1 MRITRILVAA
11 VLALAATLVIPVAA
25 NAAPPITAQAGA
37 FAIWDGVNFTG
48 LSGSMVQHTPSYG
61 NLVYAGTSVRIDN
74 TASSAANYD
83 PDFVARAYR
92 DPQVQCDFTAF
103 HLLFLRKGQV
113 TADASWF
120 YANLATKGFDNTISG
135 HCFG

>member
-1 MRITRILVAA
+1 MRVMKVLAA
-11 VLALAATLVIPVAA
+11 AALALAATLVVPAAA
-25 NAAPPITAQAGA
+25 NAVPSTSMAPGA
-37 FAIWDGVNFTG
+37 FAIWDGTNFTG
-48 LSGSMVQHTPSYG
+48 LAASMVQHTPSYG
-61 NLVYAGTSVRIDN
+61 NLVYAGTNVRIDN

-83 PDFVARAYR
+83 PDLVARAYR
-92 DPQVQCDFTAF
+92 DPQPQCDFTAF

-120 YANLATKGFDNTISG
+120 YGNLATKGFDNTISG